1 MKKMKKIIS
10 VLLACLLCLSIGM
23 TCAFAANYIGE
34 AKAKEIAFG
43 KAGITAEQARFVT
56 CEFDYD
62 DGVAVYEVEFFFDSV
77 EYSCDINAK
86 TGKVIKFEIDTVV
99 NPLPDTD
106 ANYIGKAKAKQP
118 PETCASGHTRAVTPQ
133 NALFRR
139 AAASR
144 KNTSR
149 TNGHSP
155 QRTKK
160 QAHTISTQGTLRTP
174 PLNTFKSDMRSRK
187 FPCYARLSC
196 TAVPN
201 MLSEV

>member
-23 TCAFAANYIGE
+23 TSAFAANYIGE

-99 NPLPDTD
+99 NPLPDAD
-106 ANYIGKAKAKQP
+106 ANYIGKAKAKQIAF
-118 PETCASGHTRAVTPQ
+118 EHAGVDEAKAKKVKVEFDFDDGIAKYDVEFHADKVDYDYEI
-133 NALFRR
+133 NAL
-139 AAASR
+139 
-144 KNTSR
+144 
-149 TNGHSP
+149 NGKIIKAEREKDFDFSDFALI
-155 QRTKK
+155 QWLMS
-160 QAHTISTQGTLRTP
+160 ILETLRS
-174 PLNTFKSDMRSRK
+174 LFNK
-187 FPCYARLSC
+187 
-196 TAVPN
+196 
-201 MLSEV
+201 